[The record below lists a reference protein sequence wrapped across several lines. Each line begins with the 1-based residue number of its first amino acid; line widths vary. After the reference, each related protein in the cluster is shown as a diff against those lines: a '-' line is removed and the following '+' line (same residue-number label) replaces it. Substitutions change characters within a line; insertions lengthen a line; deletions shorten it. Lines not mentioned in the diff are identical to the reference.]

1 MCVSFW
7 FTVVACA
14 PLFYHAS
21 QTNASCSPG
30 VFYATNYAPPGNGHD
45 LSCLSGLVC
54 AHAIGAAYPFE
65 SNDLAKLDFERLQD
79 SMGCDH
85 QAPRLDMFF
94 PGLALLGLGGYA
106 LATGQ

>member
-1 MCVSFW
+1 MRVSFW
-7 FTVVACA
+7 CTVV
-14 PLFYHAS
+14 PVRLFTTHRA
-21 QTNASCSPG
+21 PG

-94 PGLALLGLGGYA
+94 PGLVLLGGYA
-106 LATGQ
+106 LAAGR